1 MAKQAN
7 TLFLED
13 WLRSNGGGGS
23 SGGIK
28 SAGNAPPPSSS
39 SARAIIQAWAE
50 LRDCLQHQSFQPHH
64 LQSLKTLLHSQAS
77 LHVADPQAK
86 LLISILSSPDV
97 SLPQES
103 HPMFLRLLYFW
114 VRKSFRPNP
123 VLVDSAVEVVCGIV
137 VSARFDS
144 DWGHL
149 VFSEGVLVLG
159 AFSVVPAASNASKVL
174 CLESICRL
182 LEHGGALMRLYEGVI
197 ANVLAGIGYALSCP
211 VNVHYNKFVS
221 FLLGVWGSED
231 GPQSSIP
238 NGLMILHLIEWLI
251 SGYIN
256 SSSLEK
262 IRLFSQIALENSEK
276 HVPYAL
282 SMAAGGVLRAFNRLA
297 SRGAGEILGLRI
309 SAEDKMEYL
318 ASGLISRMGDPG
330 NFIEHPT
337 DRLLLQCLALSF
349 ARSGLL
355 SSRAPFLIC
364 LASALMSEIFPL
376 RRFYAKILDNSLG
389 TSAKIRHDEVREHVE
404 SVLFKEG
411 GAVTGIFCNLYASAN
426 EQNKALV
433 ENLFWRYCYDL
444 YLGHRQVVLVLQGRD
459 NNLLGDLE
467 KIAESAFLMVV
478 MYALAVTKQKLTP
491 KHSKET
497 QMEVSVQILI
507 AFSCLEYFRH
517 MRLAEYLDTVR
528 AVLPSVQENESACVT
543 FVESI
548 PSYADLTVG
557 QGSEYCWSTDD
568 VQTAR
573 VLFYLRVIPTCIERL
588 LSAVFRKSVAPTM
601 FLYMGHPNVKVA
613 RAAHSLFAAFV
624 SSGQDSFEDQRASL
638 KEQLVFYYM
647 QRSLEAFPA
656 ITPFEGLASGVAAIV
671 RHLPAGSPAIFY
683 CIHSIAEKANK
694 LCSVEFVQD
703 GHLSMKWQ
711 GDSEPCKDVLELL
724 LRLLSL
730 VDVQVLPDLMKLLA
744 QLMVQLP
751 KDGQNMVLND
761 LYAQVADSDDLT
773 RKPTL
778 VSWLQSLSY
787 LCTQAKSSG
796 SDISKISSSKKE
808 SPSWS
813 AKVSRL

>member
-13 WLRSNGGGGS
+13 WLRSNSGSSSSS
-23 SGGIK
+23 SGGVNNTR
-28 SAGNAPPPSSS
+28 NASSSS

-64 LQSLKTLLHSQAS
+64 LQSLKTLLNSQAS

-86 LLISILSSPDV
+86 LLISILSSANF
-97 SLPQES
+97 SLPPES
-103 HPMFLRLLYFW
+103 RPMFLRLLYVW

-123 VLVDSAVEVVCGIV
+123 VLVDSAVGVVCGIV
-137 VSARFDS
+137 VSARLDS
-144 DWGHL
+144 DWGRL

-159 AFSVVPAASNASKVL
+159 AFSVVPAASDASKVL
-174 CLESICRL
+174 CLETICRL
-182 LEHGGALMRLYEGVI
+182 LEQGGALMRLSEGVV

-211 VNVHYNKFVS
+211 VNVHYDKFVS

-231 GPQSSIP
+231 GPESSIP
-238 NGLMILHLIEWLI
+238 NGLMILHLMEWVI

-256 SSSLEK
+256 SRSFEK
-262 IRLFSQIALENSEK
+262 IRLFSQIALEKSEEK
-276 HVPYAL
+276 YVPYAL
-282 SMAAGGVLRAFNRLA
+282 SMAAGGVLRASNRVA
-297 SRGAGEILGLRI
+297 SRGAGLEILRLRS

-330 NFIEHPT
+330 DFLDYPM
-337 DRLLLQCLALSF
+337 DRLLLQCSALSF
-349 ARSGLL
+349 ARSGSL

-364 LASALMSEIFPL
+364 LASALMNEIFPL
-376 RRFYAKILDNSLG
+376 RRLYAKILDSSLSNS
-389 TSAKIRHDEVREHVE
+389 TRIRHNEVREHVE

-411 GAVTGIFCNLYASAN
+411 GAVTGIFCNLYASAD
-426 EQNKALV
+426 EQNKDLV
-433 ENLFWRYCYDL
+433 ENLFWRYCRHL

-478 MYALAVTKQKLTP
+478 VYALAVTKQKLTP

-528 AVLPSVQENESACVT
+528 AVLPSVQENESACVS

-548 PSYADLTVG
+548 PSYTDLTVG
-557 QGSEYCWSTDD
+557 QEYCWSTDD

-573 VLFYLRVIPTCIERL
+573 ILFCLRVIPTCIERL
-588 LSAVFRKSVAPTM
+588 LSPVLRKFVAPTM

-613 RAAHSLFAAFV
+613 LAAHALFAAFV
-624 SSGQDSFEDQRASL
+624 SSGKDSFEDQRASL

-647 QRSLEAFPA
+647 QRSLELFPA

-694 LCSVEFVQD
+694 VCSVEFVQD
-703 GHLSMKWQ
+703 GHISLKWQ
-711 GDSEPCKDVLELL
+711 GESEPCKDLLELL

-730 VDVQVLPDLMKLLA
+730 VDIQVLPDLMKLLA
-744 QLMVQLP
+744 ALIVQLP

-761 LYAQVADSDDLT
+761 LYAQVAESDDLT

-808 SPSWS
+808 SPSLS
-813 AKVSRL
+813 AKAARL

>member
-1 MAKQAN
+1 M
-7 TLFLED
+7 
-13 WLRSNGGGGS
+13 
-23 SGGIK
+23 
-28 SAGNAPPPSSS
+28 
-39 SARAIIQAWAE
+39 
-50 LRDCLQHQSFQPHH
+50 
-64 LQSLKTLLHSQAS
+64 
-77 LHVADPQAK
+77 
-86 LLISILSSPDV
+86 LI
-97 SLPQES
+97 
-103 HPMFLRLLYFW
+103 
-114 VRKSFRPNP
+114 
-123 VLVDSAVEVVCGIV
+123 DSAVEVVCGIV

-144 DWGHL
+144 DWGRL
-149 VFSEGVLVLG
+149 VFAEGVLVLG
-159 AFSVVPAASNASKVL
+159 AFSVVPAASDASKVL

-211 VNVHYNKFVS
+211 VNVHYDKFVS
-221 FLLGVWGSED
+221 FLLGVWGGED
-231 GPQSSIP
+231 GPEINIP
-238 NGLMILHLIEWLI
+238 SGLMILHLIEWVI

-256 SSSLEK
+256 SRSFEK
-262 IRLFSQIALENSEK
+262 IRLFSQIALENSEEK
-276 HVPYAL
+276 YVLYAL
-282 SMAAGGVLRAFNRLA
+282 SMAAGGVLRASNRLA
-297 SRGAGEILGLRI
+297 SRGAGLEILGLRS

-318 ASGLISRMGDPG
+318 ASALISRMGDPG
-330 NFIEHPT
+330 NFIDYPA
-337 DRLLLQCLALSF
+337 DRLLLQCLALSV
-349 ARSGLL
+349 ARSGSL

-364 LASALMSEIFPL
+364 LASALMNEIFPL
-376 RRFYAKILDNSLG
+376 RRLYAKILDNSPSG
-389 TSAKIRHDEVREHVE
+389 SPGIRHGEVREHVE

-411 GAVTGIFCNLYASAN
+411 GAVTGIFCNLYASAD

-433 ENLFWRYCYDL
+433 ENLFWRYCCDL
-444 YLGHRQVVLVLQGRD
+444 YVGHRQLVLVFQGRD

-497 QMEVSVQILI
+497 RMEVSVQILI

-517 MRLAEYLDTVR
+517 IRLAEYLDTVR

-573 VLFYLRVIPTCIERL
+573 ILFYLRVIPTCIEQL
-588 LSAVFRKSVAPTM
+588 PSAVFRKSVAPTM

-613 RAAHSLFAAFV
+613 QAAHSLFAAFV
-624 SSGQDSFEDQRASL
+624 SSGKDSFEDQRASL

-694 LCSVEFVQD
+694 LCNVEFVHD
-703 GHLSMKWQ
+703 GHMSMKWQ
-711 GDSEPCKDVLELL
+711 GESEPCKNLLELL

-730 VDVQVLPDLMKLLA
+730 VDIQVLPDLMKLLA
-744 QLMVQLP
+744 QLIVQLP
-751 KDGQNMVLND
+751 KDGQSMVLND
-761 LYAQVADSDDLT
+761 LYAQVAESDDLT

-787 LCTQAKSSG
+787 VCTQAKSCG
-796 SDISKISSSKKE
+796 SDISKISSSRKE

-813 AKVSRL
+813 AKLARL

>member
-23 SGGIK
+23 GGGSIGNT
-28 SAGNAPPPSSS
+28 GNAASPS

-64 LQSLKTLLHSQAS
+64 LQTLKTLLNSQAS

-86 LLISILSSPDV
+86 LLISILSSPDFC
-97 SLPQES
+97 PPRES
-103 HPMFLRLLYFW
+103 HPMFLRLLYVW

-123 VLVDSAVEVVCGIV
+123 ALVDSAVEVVCGIV
-137 VSARFDS
+137 VSARLDS
-144 DWGHL
+144 DWGRL

-159 AFSVVPAASNASKVL
+159 AFSAVPAASDASKVL

-182 LEHGGALMRLYEGVI
+182 LEQCGALMRLSEGVI
-197 ANVLAGIGYALSCP
+197 ASVLAGIGYALSCP
-211 VNVHYNKFVS
+211 VNVHYDKFVS
-221 FLLGVWGSED
+221 FSLGVWGSED
-231 GPQSSIP
+231 GPESSIP
-238 NGLMILHLIEWLI
+238 NGLMILHLIEWVI

-256 SSSLEK
+256 SHSFEK
-262 IRLFSQIALENSEK
+262 IRVFSQIALENSEEK
-276 HVPYAL
+276 YVPYAL
-282 SMAAGGVLRAFNRLA
+282 SMAAGGVLRASNRLA
-297 SRGAGEILGLRI
+297 SRGAGLEILRLRI

-330 NFIEHPT
+330 NCLDYPM

-349 ARSGLL
+349 ARSGSL

-364 LASALMSEIFPL
+364 LVSALMSEIFPL
-376 RRFYAKILDNSLG
+376 RRLYAKILDSSLSS
-389 TSAKIRHDEVREHVE
+389 SARIRHNEVREHVE

-411 GAVTGIFCNLYASAN
+411 GAVTGIFCNIYASAD

-433 ENLFWRYCYDL
+433 ENLFWRYCCDL
-444 YLGHRQVVLVLQGRD
+444 YLSHRQVVLVLQGRD

-497 QMEVSVQILI
+497 QMGVSVQILI

-528 AVLPSVQENESACVT
+528 AVLPSVQENESACVS

-573 VLFYLRVIPTCIERL
+573 ILFYLRVIPTCIERL
-588 LSAVFRKSVAPTM
+588 LSPVFRKSVAPAM

-624 SSGQDSFEDQRASL
+624 SSGIDSFEDQRASL

-694 LCSVEFVQD
+694 LCSVEFIQD
-703 GHLSMKWQ
+703 GHMSMKWQ
-711 GDSEPCKDVLELL
+711 GESEPCKNLLELL

-730 VDVQVLPDLMKLLA
+730 VDIQVLPDLMKLLA
-744 QLMVQLP
+744 QLIVQLP

-761 LYAQVADSDDLT
+761 LYAQLSQVGVISPRFLHQRENQQVGLLKPRDFKMLRAET
-773 RKPTL
+773 RTRE
-778 VSWLQSLSY
+778 VDQSLKY
-787 LCTQAKSSG
+787 
-796 SDISKISSSKKE
+796 
-808 SPSWS
+808 
-813 AKVSRL
+813 RHRFFNR